1 MLSTHSSRGR
11 WWKSSWYE
19 PWFDSDE
26 RLTNWWNSFDGILGV
41 LSSMRFCVSL
51 LLSCEIVSFV
61 RFCVSPLLVCR
72 LCWALPLLEGSAFGS
87 SYQFAHDRCYALFA
101 FSWGIMCFVSVV
113 LSFCPYLWDW
123 DFSFREILCL
133 PFHMAFGSL
142 EWASFSS
149 SSVNLFIWWNC
160 AGCCQ
165 CTHQGGD
172 WGPMVV
178 TCHTRF

>member
-11 WWKSSWYE
+11 LWKSSWYE

-61 RFCVSPLLVCR
+61 RFCVSHLLVCR

-87 SYQFAHDRCYALFA
+87 SYRFAHDRCWALSV

-113 LSFCPYLWDW
+113 SSFCPCLWELRHFISRDLVSA
-123 DFSFREILCL
+123 FSLGFWISW
-133 PFHMAFGSL
+133 M
-142 EWASFSS
+142 SFFYFF
-149 SSVNLFIWWNC
+149 LF
-160 AGCCQ
+160 
-165 CTHQGGD
+165 
-172 WGPMVV
+172 
-178 TCHTRF
+178 